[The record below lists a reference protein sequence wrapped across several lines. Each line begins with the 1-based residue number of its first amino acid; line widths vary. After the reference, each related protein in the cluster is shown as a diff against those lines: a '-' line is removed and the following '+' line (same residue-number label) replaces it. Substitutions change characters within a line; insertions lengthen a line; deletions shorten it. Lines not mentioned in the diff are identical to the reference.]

1 MHAAFAL
8 DGLEDDGA
16 DGVVELGFEIG
27 DIAEFYEFDAGEEG
41 RERVTIFFGESYAD
55 AAEGA
60 AVKRVLHG
68 EDAVLGRGLIRR
80 VRGRAGAE
88 AGEFQSAVGSFGA
101 AVGEEDAAHAG
112 DFGELA
118 RERALVGVVIEIAEV
133 DGARGFTAD
142 GFYYARVGVAESVDG
157 DAAEEVEIFFARRVI
172 HVGAVAVGEDDGLAL
187 VGGQEELFGVA
198 EARVEL
204 GLLHCGADRFLV
216 INVSHHAAE
225 SAACAAGR
233 DSRRT
238 RVPGMAFAGSWERSG
253 ACDTRRRESCEP
265 APTMCTSRTPP
276 SSARL
281 AASSFNTIPPETTRD
296 WTRRSISSQLTAE
309 RTLSPSR
316 TPATSVR

>member
-157 DAAEEVEIFFARRVI
+157 DAAEEVEIFFAGGVM
-172 HVGAVAVGEDDGLAL
+172 HVRAAAVGEDDGLAL
-187 VGGQEELFGVA
+187 VGWQEKLFGIA
-198 EARVEL
+198 EAHVELWLAAGGAL
-204 GLLHCGADRFLV
+204 GLLHFGADRFLL
-216 INVSHHAAE
+216 IKISHHAAE

-253 ACDTRRRESCEP
+253 DFDTRSRESCEP

-281 AASSFNTIPPETTRD
+281 AASSLSTMPPDTTRD
-296 WTRRSISSQLTAE
+296 CTRRSISSQLTAE
-309 RTLSPSR
+309 RTFSP
-316 TPATSVR
+316 